1 MVHIGYM
8 IVVFYDTHTIIG
20 GQIMKD
26 ESDIRSIMIKNT
38 LEELDELEK
47 GIVLATI
54 EIEKMQS
61 NVGVDLYTSSQIR
74 LRREQLESEW
84 EKAKKRLSELKS
96 GNLPN
101 ASKADEKIR
110 KAKYNLKKVKE
121 LAEAKESKQKSVQ
134 DDLYE
139 GDTNG

>member
-1 MVHIGYM
+1 
-8 IVVFYDTHTIIG
+8 
-20 GQIMKD
+20 MKD